1 MKTTKKVMIPL
12 LDSYRPDL
20 LRRKIK
26 NLYQE
31 RFEKLFFSLFDF
43 KGTLNAEERVV
54 VLKQLWESGSF
65 AVTRSP
71 APLAQFEDEMD
82 LTFTKYAVDAY
93 DYNMQPLYF
102 HNAPLQAARAVS
114 MKKHRIGKD
123 GVIVYL
129 NEYARLHVNQGAR
142 NVAERY
148 ITQIVNAKMTQATN
162 ILTHKLP
169 FVVPTEEDAYDSY
182 VEMLRQVF
190 SDKPAVFVPA
200 SFKGNEPKALQLNT
214 PYIVDK
220 LEAYARQLENMYMEE
235 LGIDT
240 AAPVASGQD
249 RLLLDE
255 VNANNAK
262 INNFRS
268 SMIET
273 LKEGFAD
280 VETLFGRKIEVEYR
294 APQSL
299 SLHEDETNV
308 EEGNEEGGNEL

>member
-102 HNAPLQAARAVS
+102 RNAPLQAARAVS

-123 GVIVYL
+123 GVIV
-129 NEYARLHVNQGAR
+129 
-142 NVAERY
+142 
-148 ITQIVNAKMTQATN
+148 
-162 ILTHKLP
+162 
-169 FVVPTEEDAYDSY
+169 
-182 VEMLRQVF
+182 
-190 SDKPAVFVPA
+190 
-200 SFKGNEPKALQLNT
+200 
-214 PYIVDK
+214 
-220 LEAYARQLENMYMEE
+220 
-235 LGIDT
+235 
-240 AAPVASGQD
+240 
-249 RLLLDE
+249 
-255 VNANNAK
+255 
-262 INNFRS
+262 
-268 SMIET
+268 
-273 LKEGFAD
+273 
-280 VETLFGRKIEVEYR
+280 
-294 APQSL
+294 
-299 SLHEDETNV
+299 
-308 EEGNEEGGNEL
+308 